1 MSRACPF
8 TILVDTA
15 EQHPYSFQGLRA
27 DSDQEYEEFIIST
40 IPRCLGRHPNSLGDY
55 SFVGAEG
62 RCHVERKS
70 KEDFHSTVLGFTEGN
85 HTRFRSELENLA
97 KLEAPLLVIECVLDE
112 LLADAPEHGKKPKQQ
127 NAKIL
132 DRSVLAFM
140 QDYRVPIYWASS
152 RQAAMH
158 YTFRW
163 FYRFWEKNLK
173 PTRKRK
179 NESALLLPGLEPD
192 ADQQVI
198 TTPSILDLV

>member
-1 MSRACPF
+1 MKACPF

-15 EQHPYSFQGLRA
+15 EQQPYTFQGLRA
-27 DSDQEYEEFIIST
+27 DADQDYEEFIVST
-40 IPRCLGRHPNSLGDY
+40 IPKCLGRYPNSLGDY
-55 SFVGAEG
+55 SIVGGEK

-85 HTRFRSELENLA
+85 HDRFRSELENLS

-140 QDYRVPIYWASS
+140 MDYRVPIYWASS

-173 PTRKRK
+173 PSRKHK
-179 NESALLLPGLEPD
+179 GESTLLLPGLEPE
-192 ADQQVI
+192 ADPQTI
-198 TTPSILDLV
+198 ATPSILDLV